1 MLDTLL
7 FSVNAVAPL
16 ALLMGVG
23 MLLRW
28 RKLLSE
34 AFFLSANKLA
44 FTVLLPVMLFCNIY
58 DCREMTEAFD
68 WKYVGI
74 GIGGIFAAFVLL
86 MLIIPLVCK
95 DKTRIGVIIQG
106 IYRSNFLVF
115 GVPVVTNMF
124 GAGELW
130 TTSMLM
136 PFVIPVF
143 NILAVFAL
151 TWHITPEH
159 GMKKLRGALIGI
171 LKNPLII
178 AAILSY
184 AFILTGLA
192 LPTSVYKA
200 LDSLSGMGSPL
211 ALIALGGTLQFS
223 SMKRNVRVL
232 IGTCAGKLILMPAL
246 ILPAAILAGYRGST
260 IGALLAMA
268 GSPAAIS
275 SYVMAQQSGNDGDL
289 AGQVVVVTT
298 IASVATMFL
307 WIFVLRAAGIL

>member
-1 MLDTLL
+1 MLDTLV

-23 MLLRW
+23 LFLRW
-28 RKLLSE
+28 RKMLTE

-44 FTVLLPVMLFCNIY
+44 FSVLLPVMLFCNIY
-58 DCREMTEAFD
+58 DCRENTLGFD

-74 GIGGIFAAFVLL
+74 GIGCIFLAFILL
-86 MLIIPLVCK
+86 MILIPRICP
-95 DKTRIGVIIQG
+95 DKEKIGVIIQG
-106 IYRSNFLVF
+106 IFRSNFLVF
-115 GVPVVTNMF
+115 GIPVVTNMF
-124 GAGELW
+124 GEGELW

-143 NILAVFAL
+143 NVLAVFAL
-151 TWHITPEH
+151 TWYITPEH
-159 GMKKLRGALIGI
+159 GMKKLKGALIGI

-184 AFILTGLA
+184 AFIFTRLSLPSAIYKTLTNM
-192 LPTSVYKA
+192 KN
-200 LDSLSGMGSPL
+200 MGSPL

-223 SMKRNVRVL
+223 SMKKNLRSLL
-232 IGTCAGKLILMPAL
+232 ITCTGKLVLMPAL
-246 ILPAAILAGYRGST
+246 VLTAALLAGYRGSP
-260 IGALLAMA
+260 IGALLAMG
-268 GSPAAIS
+268 GSPTAIS

-298 IASVATMFL
+298 IASVATMFV
-307 WIFVLRAAGIL
+307 WIFGLRASGVL